1 MLHFQ
6 GHKQHQWEY
15 KYIVTDIRDVNS
27 SIRNH
32 FASQINIAAK
42 YTTEPELLR
51 SLSIFST

>member
-27 SIRNH
+27 SIQNH

-42 YTTEPELLR
+42 HTTEPELLR